1 MSPNIQ
7 QEARLLALSL
17 MTGAALMALYDV
29 LRVFRLL
36 VRHGW
41 LWTGVEDLLY
51 WIFSGFSTFYLLYR
65 ENDGALRFY
74 VIGSVLLAML
84 LYDRTIGA
92 ILLKWLKKTGRCFK
106 IKLTGKKR
114 NM

>member
-7 QEARLLALSL
+7 IEARLLALSL
-17 MTGAALMALYDV
+17 VTGAGLMILYDV

-51 WIFSGFSTFYLLYR
+51 WIFAGFATFYLLYR

-74 VIGSVLLAML
+74 VIGSVLLAMVI
-84 LYDRTIGA
+84 YDRTISA
-92 ILLKWLKKTGRCFK
+92 IFLKWLKKAGRC
-106 IKLTGKKR
+106 IRMKLTGKKR
-114 NM
+114 M